1 MDKGMWIDAE
11 IIRTVICAVVLMTEG
26 IRDLRRKEISVLSCI
41 VTALIGFFIRIYWR
55 DLSWWGLIG
64 CIAPGGIL
72 LLLSLVSR
80 ESIGYGDGL
89 ILCAIGILLGGA
101 ETVTLFCHALFMCG
115 IFSGF
120 LFFFRK
126 AGAKKRIPFV
136 VFMLPSYGI
145 MTLVEV
151 LAG

>member
-1 MDKGMWIDAE
+1 MDKGMWVDAE
-11 IIRTVICAVVLMTEG
+11 NIRTVICAVVLLIEG
-26 IRDLRRKEISVLSCI
+26 IRDLRRKEISVLTCV
-41 VTALIGFFIRIYWR
+41 VTALIGFLIRICWR
-55 DLSWWGLIG
+55 DLSWWSFIG
-64 CIAPGGIL
+64 CVAPGGIL

-89 ILCAIGILLGGA
+89 ILCAIGILIGGA
-101 ETVTLFCHALFMCG
+101 ETVTLFCHALFLCG

-120 LFFFRK
+120 IFLFQK
-126 AGAKKRIPFV
+126 AGGKKRIPFV

-145 MTLVEV
+145 MILVEV